1 MDEQN
6 LLSRLRHGDEQ
17 ALAAAITQ
25 YSAYV
30 VTVIHNRSRGLLSPE
45 DEDELASSVF
55 FTLWQSCRTV
65 KSGHL
70 RAWLGSVARNKTV
83 DRLRR
88 ARMDMPL
95 DEELAALPVDAGMDP
110 DEENGWMT
118 RWVNDKGSMLR
129 ANFPGESLQAV
140 AKHLADQHNPVAYVK
155 SLDFAPEYVSCEYHT
170 AYSNPGFIAKLQA
183 MGVKVALWTV
193 DTEDAVRSLL
203 PLGPD
208 CLVTNR
214 PDRVREWVEENQ

>member
-83 DRLRR
+83 DRLRKSR
-88 ARMDMPL
+88 SEIPL
-95 DEELAALPVDAGMDP
+95 DEDLAGTDDFLLEEASKREQAQQLRAAVAQLSETDRDFICRFYDLCQPAVEIAAALGLTPA
-110 DEENGWMT
+110 
-118 RWVNDKGSMLR
+118 
-129 ANFPGESLQAV
+129 
-140 AKHLADQHNPVAYVK
+140 
-155 SLDFAPEYVSCEYHT
+155 
-170 AYSNPGFIAKLQA
+170 
-183 MGVKVALWTV
+183 
-193 DTEDAVRSLL
+193 AVRMR
-203 PLGPD
+203 
-208 CLVTNR
+208 LVR
-214 PDRVREWVEENQ
+214 SREAIRNELCRGGFVYESD

>member
-6 LLSRLRHGDEQ
+6 LLSRLRHGDEK
-17 ALAAAITQ
+17 ALTAAITQ

-83 DRLRR
+83 DRLRKSR
-88 ARMDMPL
+88 SEIPL
-95 DEELAALPVDAGMDP
+95 DEDLAGTDDFLLEEASKREQAQQLRAAVAQLSKTDREIICRFYDLCQPAAEIAAALGLTPAP
-110 DEENGWMT
+110 APWA
-118 RWVNDKGSMLR
+118 WPPPWPSWWLR
-129 ANFPGESLQAV
+129 ERAR
-140 AKHLADQHNPVAYVK
+140 K
-155 SLDFAPEYVSCEYHT
+155 
-170 AYSNPGFIAKLQA
+170 
-183 MGVKVALWTV
+183 TV
-193 DTEDAVRSLL
+193 F
-203 PLGPD
+203 
-208 CLVTNR
+208 
-214 PDRVREWVEENQ
+214 W

>member
-55 FTLWQSCRTV
+55 FALWQSCRTV

-83 DRLRR
+83 DRLRKSR
-88 ARMDMPL
+88 SEIPL
-95 DEELAALPVDAGMDP
+95 DEDLAGTEDFLLEEASKREQAQQLRAAVAQLSETDREIIYRFYDLCQPAVEIAAALGLTPA
-110 DEENGWMT
+110 
-118 RWVNDKGSMLR
+118 
-129 ANFPGESLQAV
+129 
-140 AKHLADQHNPVAYVK
+140 
-155 SLDFAPEYVSCEYHT
+155 
-170 AYSNPGFIAKLQA
+170 
-183 MGVKVALWTV
+183 
-193 DTEDAVRSLL
+193 AVRMR
-203 PLGPD
+203 
-208 CLVTNR
+208 LVR
-214 PDRVREWVEENQ
+214 SREAIRNELCRGGFVYESD

>member
-1 MDEQN
+1 MDEQQ
-6 LLSRLRHGDEQ
+6 LLSRLRRGDEQ
-17 ALAAAITQ
+17 ALAAVIARF
-25 YSAYV
+25 SAYV
-30 VTVIHNRSRGLLSPE
+30 VTVIHNRSRGLLSLE
-45 DEDELASSVF
+45 DEDELASSTF
-55 FTLWQSCRTV
+55 FALWQSCRTV
-65 KSGHL
+65 KAGSI

-118 RWVNDKGSMLR
+118 RWVNDKVSMLR

-193 DTEDAVRSLL
+193 DTEKAVRSLL

-208 CLVTNR
+208 CIVTNR

>member
-17 ALAAAITQ
+17 ALAAAIAQ

-83 DRLRR
+83 DRLRKSR
-88 ARMDMPL
+88 SEIPL
-95 DEELAALPVDAGMDP
+95 DEDLAGTDDFLLEEASKREQAQQLRAAVAQLSKTDHEIICRFYDLCQPAAEIAAALGLTPA
-110 DEENGWMT
+110 
-118 RWVNDKGSMLR
+118 
-129 ANFPGESLQAV
+129 
-140 AKHLADQHNPVAYVK
+140 
-155 SLDFAPEYVSCEYHT
+155 
-170 AYSNPGFIAKLQA
+170 
-183 MGVKVALWTV
+183 
-193 DTEDAVRSLL
+193 AVRMR
-203 PLGPD
+203 
-208 CLVTNR
+208 LVR
-214 PDRVREWVEENQ
+214 SREAIRNELCRGGFVYESD

>member
-83 DRLRR
+83 DRLRKSR
-88 ARMDMPL
+88 SEIPL
-95 DEELAALPVDAGMDP
+95 DEDLAGTEDFLL
-110 DEENGWMT
+110 EEASK
-118 RWVNDKGSMLR
+118 REQAQQLR
-129 ANFPGESLQAV
+129 AAQAEQN
-140 AKHLADQHNPVAYVK
+140 AYRAQLEQQAARMRSAQDAQANQAARLAQ
-155 SLDFAPEYVSCEYHT
+155 
-170 AYSNPGFIAKLQA
+170 Q
-183 MGVKVALWTV
+183 
-193 DTEDAVRSLL
+193 
-203 PLGPD
+203 
-208 CLVTNR
+208 
-214 PDRVREWVEENQ
+214 

>member
-83 DRLRR
+83 DRLRKSR
-88 ARMDMPL
+88 SEVPL
-95 DEELAALPVDAGMDP
+95 DEDLAGTDDFLLEEASKREQAQQLRAAVAQLSETDREIIFRFYDLCQPAVEIAAALGLTPA
-110 DEENGWMT
+110 
-118 RWVNDKGSMLR
+118 
-129 ANFPGESLQAV
+129 
-140 AKHLADQHNPVAYVK
+140 
-155 SLDFAPEYVSCEYHT
+155 
-170 AYSNPGFIAKLQA
+170 
-183 MGVKVALWTV
+183 
-193 DTEDAVRSLL
+193 AVRMR
-203 PLGPD
+203 
-208 CLVTNR
+208 LVR
-214 PDRVREWVEENQ
+214 SREAIRNELCRGGFVYESD

>member
-55 FTLWQSCRTV
+55 FALWQSCRTV

-83 DRLRR
+83 DRLRKSR
-88 ARMDMPL
+88 SEIPL
-95 DEELAALPVDAGMDP
+95 DEDLAGTEDFLLEEASKREQAQQLRAAVAQLSETDREIIRRFYDLCQPAVEIAAALGLTPA
-110 DEENGWMT
+110 
-118 RWVNDKGSMLR
+118 
-129 ANFPGESLQAV
+129 
-140 AKHLADQHNPVAYVK
+140 
-155 SLDFAPEYVSCEYHT
+155 
-170 AYSNPGFIAKLQA
+170 
-183 MGVKVALWTV
+183 
-193 DTEDAVRSLL
+193 AVRMR
-203 PLGPD
+203 
-208 CLVTNR
+208 LVR
-214 PDRVREWVEENQ
+214 SREAIRNELCRGGFVYESD

>member
-1 MDEQN
+1 MDEQQ
-6 LLSRLRHGDEQ
+6 LLSRLRRGDEQ
-17 ALAAAITQ
+17 ALAAVIARF
-25 YSAYV
+25 SAYV

-45 DEDELASSVF
+45 DEDELASSTF
-55 FTLWQSCRTV
+55 FALWQSCRTV
-65 KSGHL
+65 KAGSI

-118 RWVNDKGSMLR
+118 RWVNDKVSMLR

-155 SLDFAPEYVSCEYHT
+155 SLDFAPEYVSCE
-170 AYSNPGFIAKLQA
+170 
-183 MGVKVALWTV
+183 
-193 DTEDAVRSLL
+193 
-203 PLGPD
+203 
-208 CLVTNR
+208 
-214 PDRVREWVEENQ
+214 

>member
-17 ALAAAITQ
+17 ALTAAITQ

-83 DRLRR
+83 DRLRKSR
-88 ARMDMPL
+88 SEIPL
-95 DEELAALPVDAGMDP
+95 DEDLAGTDDFLLEEASKREQAQQLRAAVAQLSKTDREIICRFYDLCQPAAEIAAALGLTPA
-110 DEENGWMT
+110 
-118 RWVNDKGSMLR
+118 
-129 ANFPGESLQAV
+129 
-140 AKHLADQHNPVAYVK
+140 
-155 SLDFAPEYVSCEYHT
+155 
-170 AYSNPGFIAKLQA
+170 
-183 MGVKVALWTV
+183 
-193 DTEDAVRSLL
+193 AVRMR
-203 PLGPD
+203 
-208 CLVTNR
+208 LVR
-214 PDRVREWVEENQ
+214 SREAIRNELCRGGFVYESD

>member
-55 FTLWQSCRTV
+55 FALWQSCRTV

-83 DRLRR
+83 DRLRKSR
-88 ARMDMPL
+88 SEIPL
-95 DEELAALPVDAGMDP
+95 DEDLAGTDDFLLEEATKREQAQQLRAAVAQLSETDREIIYRFYDLCQPAVEIAAALGLTPA
-110 DEENGWMT
+110 
-118 RWVNDKGSMLR
+118 
-129 ANFPGESLQAV
+129 
-140 AKHLADQHNPVAYVK
+140 
-155 SLDFAPEYVSCEYHT
+155 
-170 AYSNPGFIAKLQA
+170 
-183 MGVKVALWTV
+183 
-193 DTEDAVRSLL
+193 AVRMR
-203 PLGPD
+203 
-208 CLVTNR
+208 LVR
-214 PDRVREWVEENQ
+214 SREAIRNELCRGGFVYESD